1 MEATLVREEDFGAG
15 PNEVLIPSWQLR
27 LPREGVGV
35 KNLAGFNGNF
45 GQIDKVDS
53 IREMLEDGRPA
64 R

>member
-1 MEATLVREEDFGAG
+1 MESTVVPEGDFGAG

-45 GQIDKVDS
+45 GQIDELHS
-53 IREMLEDGRPA
+53 IQEMLEDGRPA